1 MSLMQSP
8 STGPGSAGPNL
19 MAQVWR
25 QDGPLIA
32 AALVAQVVIV
42 VLTEL
47 AAPAPL
53 LTAMLATAAFAG
65 VWLGLSRRPSAA
77 TTSAR
82 SGWGEPLYAAGLTT
96 IAVFLGSRLLASVLG
111 DGHTFYC
118 EPAVPWRIEIAI
130 FGSFAIAFLTRMAEV
145 RGRARL
151 VYPLTLI
158 AFLWIAPFY
167 GFFVGPVFLAIG
179 LVAGCTDRSLI
190 SLLLAGPGMIVGERL
205 GCRLAAWLST
215 SSGLQ

>member
-1 MSLMQSP
+1 MNLMQSP
-8 STGPGSAGPNL
+8 STGPSSAGPNL
-19 MAQVWR
+19 MMQVWR
-25 QDGPLIA
+25 QAGPLIA
-32 AALVAQVVIV
+32 AALMAQVVIV

-77 TTSAR
+77 TPSVR
-82 SGWGEPLYAAGLTT
+82 SGWGEPLYAAGITT
-96 IAVFLGSRLLASVLG
+96 TAVFLGSRLLAGVFG
-111 DGHTFYC
+111 DGRAFYC

-130 FGSFAIAFLTRMAEV
+130 FGSFAIPFLTRMAEV

-179 LVAGCTDRSLI
+179 LVAGCADRSLI
-190 SLLLAGPGMIVGERL
+190 SVLLAGLGMIVGERL
-205 GCRLAAWLST
+205 GIRLAAWLST
-215 SSGLQ
+215 SSGSQ